1 MLFLHSHGVTT
12 SRAVGYSRP
21 TGSRQSR
28 RCERTRICWRRTPT
42 GSASRPPTRSLRRS
56 GFPKIRLT
64 GRGLELTTCCWRRP
78 RTVTVLFRWRKLE
91 LAATKLL
98 ETAEATVE
106 QALSQMLTS
115 GSAVIRGNRRRAADL
130 PALLEKGGRCADV
143 QIIAVFQVVHVTQ
156 TANHESALPT
166 LGAFHTGR
174 SNQPKGRKRV
184 HSSTQISMPQ
194 CSRPHFYVLFA
205 DRPCLS
211 FLTFNETRS
220 SHNPKVGGS
229 NPPPATNCTVWFQWV
244 EPTSTTGS
252 MTPIPNS
259 QPIFPKFFTHRFT
272 HEHLEQ
278 RFLPGFSQCA
288 RHQLPMLHKPS
299 SSKGSAGPLSIRH
312 SLLSLSLQVKTAK
325 IQLFYVR
332 ISGLWHVLSTHEA
345 SSQVE

>member
-1 MLFLHSHGVTT
+1 MDGIGPKRRKRIARAWQEARLVREIMLFLHSHGVTT

-229 NPPPATNCTVWFQWV
+229 NPPPATIRIRVRSGDIGNRTFRRHRLHFWPEGVLQGLQ
-244 EPTSTTGS
+244 S
-252 MTPIPNS
+252 
-259 QPIFPKFFTHRFT
+259 FFLQINVT
-272 HEHLEQ
+272 EIVI
-278 RFLPGFSQCA
+278 
-288 RHQLPMLHKPS
+288 HK
-299 SSKGSAGPLSIRH
+299 
-312 SLLSLSLQVKTAK
+312 TD
-325 IQLFYVR
+325 
-332 ISGLWHVLSTHEA
+332 
-345 SSQVE
+345 